1 MHCMIFITEKKFS
14 NYVAFD
20 ESLFKFVKRIK
31 SRTWIGHELA
41 YLHVLVT
48 NIDIFEKKKYKSR
61 KHIL

>member
-31 SRTWIGHELA
+31 SRTWVGHELA

-48 NIDIFEKKKYKSR
+48 NIDIFE
-61 KHIL
+61 